1 MEFQEFQT
9 SDVLIPFRPYLLTLS
24 TVLLCAERCDNLFK
38 LTYQSLVCG
47 QSLCLWSL
55 CLCLELT
62 CQSLACGHSP
72 LSVTLPLPRHNQ
84 SNQAT
89 ATVIFVDL
97 YNSFCIFLCI
107 FLSVYPFLFIS
118 LCIFCNQSSLAM
130 AIVIFVDEFLDHFGR
145 HTIMVGTELTSGSF
159 YGNVSGVIV
168 PIHQSISSAS
178 LVLMAGHFWPS
189 IPLCHKTRQG
199 KECLEN

>member
-1 MEFQEFQT
+1 MSWSHFGHIFW
-9 SDVLIPFRPYLLTLS
+9 LYLLYCSVPSAVIISLS
-24 TVLLCAERCDNLFK
+24 SHIRVWSVVRACACA
-38 LTYQSLVCG
+38 
-47 QSLCLWSL
+47 WSSQ
-55 CLCLELT
+55 

-72 LSVTLPLPRHNQ
+72 LSVNLPLPRHNQ
-84 SNQAT
+84 SNQAM

-97 YNSFCIFLCI
+97 FNSFCIFLCI
-107 FLSVYPFLFIS
+107 FFSVYLFLFIS

-130 AIVIFVDEFLDHFGR
+130 PTVIFVDEFLDHFGR

-189 IPLCHKTRQG
+189 IPLCHKTWQG